1 MLDEELRGIIENKNF
16 KNFWEAYDYLLLSGY
31 SELEG
36 FGICLETFGE
46 NKIWDDVAFVRGE
59 PTKLSNTYIYNT
71 NTNDTVNQYI
81 LGVDTYNDN
90 ETQKLHEKSEIVLG
104 VINKDTEHLRKIFRF
119 YLESCSNDVVIF
131 DTTRDVEEFEALCNE
146 RYTFKLPKLIIEYLA
161 HTSKLH
167 YGFNIFNNKQS
178 KKLDEVSRQYPID
191 FDSTYTRT
199 STND

>member
-1 MLDEELRGIIENKNF
+1 MLDNELKKILEEKEFN
-16 KNFWEAYDYLLLSGY
+16 NFWEAYDYLLLTGY
-31 SELEG
+31 SEIDG
-36 FGICLETFGE
+36 FGICLEVFGE

-71 NTNDTVNQYI
+71 DTTNTVNQYI

-90 ETQKLHEKSEIVLG
+90 ERQTLHEKSEIVVG

-167 YGFNIFNNKQS
+167 YGFDVFNNKQNKRLS
-178 KKLDEVSRQYPID
+178 EVCRQYPID
-191 FDSTYTRT
+191 FDSAYTT
-199 STND
+199 TTND

>member
-1 MLDEELRGIIENKNF
+1 MLDNELREILEEKEFN
-16 KNFWEAYDYLLLSGY
+16 NFWEAYDYLLLTGY
-31 SELEG
+31 SEIDG
-36 FGICLETFGE
+36 FGICLEIFGE

-71 NTNDTVNQYI
+71 NTTNTVNQYI

-90 ETQKLHEKSEIVLG
+90 ETQNLHEKYEIVVG

-146 RYTFKLPKLIIEYLA
+146 RYTFKLPKLIIEYLT

-167 YGFNIFNNKQS
+167 YGFDVFNNKQNKRLS
-178 KKLDEVSRQYPID
+178 EVCKQYPID
-191 FDSTYTRT
+191 FDSAYTT
-199 STND
+199 TTND

>member
-1 MLDEELRGIIENKNF
+1 MLDNELREILEEKEFN
-16 KNFWEAYDYLLLSGY
+16 NFWEAYDYLLLTGY
-31 SELEG
+31 SEIDG
-36 FGICLETFGE
+36 FGICLEIFGE
-46 NKIWDDVAFVRGE
+46 NKIWGDVAFVRGE

-71 NTNDTVNQYI
+71 NTTNTVNQYI

-90 ETQKLHEKSEIVLG
+90 ETQTLHEKYEIVVG

-146 RYTFKLPKLIIEYLA
+146 RYTFKLPKLIIEYLT

-167 YGFNIFNNKQS
+167 YGFDVFNNKQNKRLS
-178 KKLDEVSRQYPID
+178 EVCKQYPID
-191 FDSTYTRT
+191 FDSAYTT
-199 STND
+199 TTND

>member
-1 MLDEELRGIIENKNF
+1 MLDNELKKILEEKEFN
-16 KNFWEAYDYLLLSGY
+16 NFWEAYDYLLLTGY
-31 SELEG
+31 SEIDG
-36 FGICLETFGE
+36 FGICLEVFGE

-71 NTNDTVNQYI
+71 NATNIVNQYI

-90 ETQKLHEKSEIVLG
+90 ERETLHEKSEIVVG

-146 RYTFKLPKLIIEYLA
+146 RYTFKLPKLIIEYLT

-167 YGFNIFNNKQS
+167 YGFDVFNNKQNKRLS
-178 KKLDEVSRQYPID
+178 EVCKQYPID
-191 FDSTYTRT
+191 FDSAYTT
-199 STND
+199 TTND

>member
-1 MLDEELRGIIENKNF
+1 MLDNELKEILEEKEFN
-16 KNFWEAYDYLLLSGY
+16 NFWEAYDYLLLTGY
-31 SELEG
+31 SEIDG
-36 FGICLETFGE
+36 FGICLEIFGE

-71 NTNDTVNQYI
+71 NTTNTVNQYI

-90 ETQKLHEKSEIVLG
+90 ETQNLHEKYEIVVG

-146 RYTFKLPKLIIEYLA
+146 RYTFKLPKLIIEYLT

-167 YGFNIFNNKQS
+167 YGFDVFNNKQNKRLS
-178 KKLDEVSRQYPID
+178 EVCKQYPID
-191 FDSTYTRT
+191 FDSAYTT
-199 STND
+199 TTND

>member
-1 MLDEELRGIIENKNF
+1 MLDNELKKILEEKEFN
-16 KNFWEAYDYLLLSGY
+16 NFWEAYDYLLLTGY
-31 SELEG
+31 SEIDG
-36 FGICLETFGE
+36 FGICLEIFGE

-71 NTNDTVNQYI
+71 DTTNTVNQYI

-90 ETQKLHEKSEIVLG
+90 ERQTLHEKSEIVVG

-167 YGFNIFNNKQS
+167 YGFDVFNNKQNKRLS
-178 KKLDEVSRQYPID
+178 EVCRQYPID
-191 FDSTYTRT
+191 FDSAYTT
-199 STND
+199 TTND

>member
-1 MLDEELRGIIENKNF
+1 MLDNELREILEEKEFN
-16 KNFWEAYDYLLLSGY
+16 NFWEAYDYLLLTGY
-31 SELEG
+31 SEIDG
-36 FGICLETFGE
+36 FGICLEVFGE

-71 NTNDTVNQYI
+71 NTTNTVNQYI

-90 ETQKLHEKSEIVLG
+90 ETQNLHEKYEIVVG

-146 RYTFKLPKLIIEYLA
+146 RYTFKLPKLIIEYLT

-167 YGFNIFNNKQS
+167 YGFDVFNNKQNKRLS
-178 KKLDEVSRQYPID
+178 EVCKQYPID
-191 FDSTYTRT
+191 FDSAYTT
-199 STND
+199 TTND